1 MTSCNNWTDSFHRWH
16 TIFCTQGSHAFPSIE
31 SYSTIII
38 HRIFQCPTE
47 VVTQKVMS
55 RSQAKEIRKYVSLCQ
70 MYPPSCRSEF
80 LPVPF
85 SFTRKPDIVSPK
97 VDSTNCAFKY
107 IPFPHVYFEFLK
119 SIRAST
125 CYQLVRLYR
134 YIYNFF
140 KKLGEY
146 QSSQV
151 TRRGDL
157 YLLSFSVLFF
167 FL

>member
-1 MTSCNNWTDSFHRWH
+1 M
-16 TIFCTQGSHAFPSIE
+16 
-31 SYSTIII
+31 
-38 HRIFQCPTE
+38 
-47 VVTQKVMS
+47 
-55 RSQAKEIRKYVSLCQ
+55 
-70 MYPPSCRSEF
+70 
-80 LPVPF
+80 
-85 SFTRKPDIVSPK
+85 VSPK
-97 VDSTNCAFKY
+97 VDSTNCAFRY

-125 CYQLVRLYR
+125 CYQLVRLHR

-140 KKLGEY
+140 KKLGGY

-167 FL
+167 YYY